1 MKWLSLLSGSIAGL
15 SPGLTGGGTA
25 VFAVRL
31 PAYGMGVPADKAVA
45 LSLVSVGLTSFV
57 GFLRKR
63 RKGEAELRTGLL
75 FALAGI
81 PGAPL
86 GAWIGQSITP
96 GITTLFAPG
105 GIPGLVVGQS
115 AAHRLSA
122 SMLQRLFSVAILLVA
137 VFFIVNN
144 PS

>member
-1 MKWLSLLSGSIAGL
+1 MKWLSLPSGSIAGL
-15 SPGLTGGGTA
+15 SPGLTGGGSA

-31 PAYGMGVPADKAVA
+31 PAYGIRVPAREAIA
-45 LSLVSVGLTSFV
+45 ISLVSVGLTFFV
-57 GFLRKR
+57 GFLGKR
-63 RKGEAELRTGLL
+63 RNGEAELRTGLL
-75 FALAGI
+75 FALAGM

-86 GAWIGQSITP
+86 GAWIGQSIAP
-96 GITTLFAPG
+96 GVTTLFAAG

-144 PS
+144 LS